1 MYTYIEMVHY
11 NGLNEISQYRNCQYF
26 EWIILNESHLMFVML
41 WPGLCD
47 LWWSQISVI
56 SAGCRVP
63 PSAGVIMT
71 LTGIM
76 TLLTPD
82 CWLVTP
88 LTLPAAPPPPSSLR
102 ACSPLLAPDPQSSWP
117 LARERGGDV
126 RAPPAATWHSAGPGT
141 HWATTN
147 SSSWIPALVLCS
159 ALGAVQHGAVPG
171 VSHWSCLL
179 LSEWGNTTL
188 NTAMQVMIQP
198 RLLYRTIGAL
208 FIAGISQNAASK
220 HHHLIFYYCFVVVVY
235 TGTYI

>member
-1 MYTYIEMVHY
+1 MYTYIAMVVHY
-11 NGLNEISQYRNCQYF
+11 IGLNEISQYRNCQYF
-26 EWIILNESHLMFVML
+26 EWIILNDSHLMFVML

-117 LARERGGDV
+117 LARERGGWC
-126 RAPPAATWHSAGPGT
+126 PGPASRH
-141 HWATTN
+141 
-147 SSSWIPALVLCS
+147 L
-159 ALGAVQHGAVPG
+159 ALGRTRHP
-171 VSHWSCLL
+171 
-179 LSEWGNTTL
+179 LSDHKLIELDTG
-188 NTAMQVMIQP
+188 
-198 RLLYRTIGAL
+198 IGAL
-208 FIAGISQNAASK
+208 QCPGCSAAWCS
-220 HHHLIFYYCFVVVVY
+220 
-235 TGTYI
+235 TGCVALVMFTSVRVG